1 MQVNAGYLGQE
12 GHQVH
17 WNHAGYLGHVGHS
30 VRIGFMQI
38 MKGIHDLKVMGSSSS
53 YVILI
58 TVFSSTGWI
67 HEPSCAF
74 EYL

>member
-1 MQVNAGYLGQE
+1 MSYTSSRV
-12 GHQVH
+12 
-17 WNHAGYLGHVGHS
+17 LGHLGHS
-30 VRIGFMQI
+30 VHIGFMQI

-67 HEPSCAF
+67 HKPSCAF
-74 EYL
+74 EYQDGLST